1 MRTSAAPGG
10 HGPNVVIIGGGASGT
25 LTAVHLLAAA
35 TARRT
40 PLRVTMIDR
49 YGRHGQGQAYATT
62 HPAHLLNAPARQ
74 MSAVAGDPDHFSRW
88 ASTKVAGGTDGA
100 AFLPRE
106 AYGRYLRSTLA
117 DAQRQAEP
125 LARLQLVTSE
135 VQAIQRTTA
144 GRPLR
149 ITLSDGWIDADVVVL
164 ATGNL
169 PGTLPFPAP
178 SASSRVIADPW
189 APGALDRAADGSP
202 VIIVGTG
209 LTMLDLAVAVTS
221 RTRRTTVHA
230 ISRHGLLPRPHEDPP
245 AACGRL
251 WLPAISGA
259 GGPIRL
265 AELIWQ
271 VRSVLASSPDSW
283 QSVISALRPHLPD
296 LWQRLSD
303 QDRRLFLRHV
313 ARYWEVHRHRMPA
326 ATARRITELR
336 CTGQLRLHQGRITGV
351 SERDGQVHAQV
362 AQSDGPAE
370 LSAGWLING
379 TGPAADIT
387 TAPGPLLG
395 DLFARGLARP
405 DPLRLGLDAT
415 PAGAVLDAAGTPS
428 STLFTLGPPLRGV
441 LYETTAIPE
450 IREQAA
456 GLARHLI
463 GQQARQ
469 RRGSA
474 A

>member
-149 ITLSDGWIDADVVVL
+149 ITLW
-164 ATGNL
+164 
-169 PGTLPFPAP
+169 
-178 SASSRVIADPW
+178 
-189 APGALDRAADGSP
+189 LDR
-202 VIIVGTG
+202 
-209 LTMLDLAVAVTS
+209 
-221 RTRRTTVHA
+221 RR
-230 ISRHGLLPRPHEDPP
+230 RR
-245 AACGRL
+245 
-251 WLPAISGA
+251 GA
-259 GGPIRL
+259 GHRESARHAAVP
-265 AELIWQ
+265 
-271 VRSVLASSPDSW
+271 RSIGEFPGHR
-283 QSVISALRPHLPD
+283 RPVG
-296 LWQRLSD
+296 SG
-303 QDRRLFLRHV
+303 
-313 ARYWEVHRHRMPA
+313 
-326 ATARRITELR
+326 
-336 CTGQLRLHQGRITGV
+336 C
-351 SERDGQVHAQV
+351 
-362 AQSDGPAE
+362 
-370 LSAGWLING
+370 
-379 TGPAADIT
+379 
-387 TAPGPLLG
+387 
-395 DLFARGLARP
+395 ARP
-405 DPLRLGLDAT
+405 
-415 PAGAVLDAAGTPS
+415 
-428 STLFTLGPPLRGV
+428 
-441 LYETTAIPE
+441 
-450 IREQAA
+450 
-456 GLARHLI
+456 
-463 GQQARQ
+463 
-469 RRGSA
+469 RR
-474 A
+474 